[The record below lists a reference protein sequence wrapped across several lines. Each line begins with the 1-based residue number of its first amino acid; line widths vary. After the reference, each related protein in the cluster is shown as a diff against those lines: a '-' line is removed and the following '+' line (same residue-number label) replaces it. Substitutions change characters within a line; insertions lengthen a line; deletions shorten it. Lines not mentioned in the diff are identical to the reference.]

1 MFRRHFGGGLTDKAT
16 LADFANVTMGQS
28 PAGSSYN
35 EAGIRTIFFKVAP
48 NLAGVTPLRD

>member
-1 MFRRHFGGGLTDKAT
+1 MFRRHFGGLTDKAT
-16 LADFANVTMGQS
+16 LADFAKVTMGQS